1 MVEPTNYGEPPRLGP
16 EYERLGIFAGNWR
29 AEGTSYGADQDP
41 AAPRANG
48 AAWSSE
54 ETVRLLDGGF
64 FLILDE
70 RAMVGSDLLVTH
82 AIIGWDKAA
91 GQYVSHAAE
100 NHGHYRRY
108 EIAVSGR
115 TWTLDSGTER
125 ARIEFS
131 EDGTY
136 QTVFWEWRPKG
147 DRWLPLCE
155 RVNRRIDTGE
165 Q

>member
-16 EYERLGIFAGNWR
+16 EHERLGVFAGTWR

-48 AAWSSE
+48 AAWTSE
-54 ETVRLLDGGF
+54 ETVRFLDGGF
-64 FLILDE
+64 FLISNE

-82 AIIGWDKAA
+82 AIIGWDKA
-91 GQYVSHAAE
+91 GGHYVSHAAE

-108 EIAVSGR
+108 EIGVSGQV
-115 TWTLDSGTER
+115 WTFGSGTER

-131 EDGTY
+131 EDGTC
-136 QTVFWEWRPKG
+136 QTVFWEWRPNG

-155 RVNRRIDTGE
+155 RVNRRIHPGE
-165 Q
+165 